1 MKTDYE
7 YIRFV
12 EIPHEVR
19 RTRIFDCYNKRSMDV
34 LGMVFW
40 YAAWRQYCF
49 QPRAHTIYS
58 AGCLA
63 DITNFIGYLM
73 ADHRATLSA
82 RKADARHNQEAQLAE

>member
-12 EIPHEVR
+12 AIPNQSR
-19 RTRIFDCYNKRSMDV
+19 KTDLYACYNKRSMDV

-58 AGCLA
+58 AGCLQ
-63 DITNFIGYLM
+63 DVKDFIGQLM
-73 ADHRATLSA
+73 MDHRATLSA
-82 RKADARHNQEAQLAE
+82 RKADARHNTEAQLAE